1 MTKNKFESI
10 FIILAL
16 IMLLAYN
23 NSYAQITLQVGGG
36 AGLTIPESD
45 FSGTTMDYY
54 SGKSYGLGSGLN
66 LHAKAKVGLLGFLLF
81 GQIDYN
87 SLSNNGY
94 AVPGEGNIDI
104 SQKIVSFKVGPEFD
118 LNIPMLPLTPYLDGN
133 IALNFFS
140 GSVAFQGVT
149 NVPDA
154 NYVIESTS
162 RIGIGLGGGVIFK
175 LNPLMHLDVG
185 LHYNLMN
192 LLGKEFKDLNPLVNQ
207 RLDSYLALND
217 DKDPAFSSG
226 SRVHIIQ
233 NSRSINTLQITA
245 TLLIGI

>member
-1 MTKNKFESI
+1 MTKNKYESAI
-10 FIILAL
+10 IILAL

-66 LHAKAKVGLLGFLLF
+66 LHAKAKVGLLGFLLY
-81 GQIDYN
+81 GQIDYI

-94 AVPGEGNIDI
+94 AIPGEGNVDI
-104 SQKIVSFKVGPEFD
+104 SQNIVSFKVGPEFD
-118 LNIPMLPLTPYLDGN
+118 LNIPLVPVTPYLDGN

-140 GSVAFQGVT
+140 GNVTFKGVPNIT
-149 NVPDA
+149 DA
-154 NYVIESTS
+154 NYVIESAS
-162 RIGIGLGGGVIFK
+162 RVGIGLGGGVIFK
-175 LNPLMHLDVG
+175 LNPLMHLDLG
-185 LHYNLMN
+185 IHYNLLN
-192 LLGKEFKDLNPLVNQ
+192 LLGKKFNDVNPTVNQ

-217 DKDPAFSSG
+217 DTDPAYSLG
-226 SRVHIIQ
+226 LPYHIIG